1 VTALLGRHTV
11 QARQMLRKILADK
24 IEMQPVGSGRQRG
37 YRFHGAL
44 TIERLIE
51 GEAFQTSLAG
61 VAPTGFEPVFES
73 RPRFRQISSVVV
85 DQQHPERPTRLKH
98 AGEKF
103 LETSAT

>member
-73 RPRFRQISSVVV
+73 RRAFANVVSDLGV
-85 DQQHPERPTRLKH
+85 FSTCGNIR
-98 AGEKF
+98 
-103 LETSAT
+103 S